1 MIIIMYLNRLL
12 FFYNHLIIFNNTVI
26 TCGAGSMSDK
36 SPEMTEIKTMWSESL
51 LEALYVALRKEKE
64 DKLVKEVIDD
74 LRAKEYDDE
83 YIINKVK
90 KKVCPNAAVRIEAL
104 LTGKTIS
111 KSIDEEGKP
120 LSKADQARASAAKK
134 RAKEGLV
141 GKIKGIFGGS

>member
-1 MIIIMYLNRLL
+1 
-12 FFYNHLIIFNNTVI
+12 
-26 TCGAGSMSDK
+26 MSDK
-36 SPEMTEIKTMWSESL
+36 TPEMTEIKTMWSESL

-90 KKVCPNAAVRIEAL
+90 KKVGPTAAIRIEAL
-104 LTGKTIS
+104 LTGKTTS
-111 KSIDEEGKP
+111 SSVSADGKP
-120 LSKADQARASAAKK
+120 LSKADQARANAAKK
-134 RAKEGLV
+134 KAKAGLV